1 MIDFRSDTVTRP
13 TAAMR
18 DAMHAAELG
27 DDVFGDDPTVN
38 RLQQRAADMLGFE
51 AGLFAPSGTQTNL
64 IALMSQCQR
73 GDEAVVGQMWHTYR
87 WEGGGMAVLGSIQP
101 QPVENQPDGTLRIE
115 DIAAA
120 IKPDDP
126 HFART
131 RLIGLE
137 NTTGGKVLPLDY
149 LADVAALAR
158 SRQLVMHLDGA
169 RLFNAAVEVARTSGE
184 PTEASADFEAVR
196 PARCDNGQS
205 APSAPGAGGRGRPAH
220 QDIVAAARRICAHF
234 DTVSVC
240 LSKGLGAP
248 VGSLVLGS
256 ARTITRGRRIR
267 KMLGG
272 GMRQAGVIAAAGLH
286 GLEHHLERLADDHDN
301 ARLLAQGLG
310 EAAEATDALRGK
322 LKVHLPDTNIL
333 FVDVDPS
340 VGDAFQAYLHR
351 SGVAVT
357 GGSYHG
363 GLRQRWVTHLDVG
376 SDSVEQ
382 ALAIVR
388 RFTG

>member
-13 TAAMR
+13 TPAMR
-18 DAMHAAELG
+18 QAMQSAELG

-38 RLQQRAADMLGFE
+38 RLQEFAAEALGFE
-51 AGLFAPSGTQTNL
+51 AALFAPSGTQTNL
-64 IALMSQCQR
+64 IALMCQCER
-73 GDEAVVGQMWHTYR
+73 GDEAIVGQMWHTYR

-101 QPVENQPDGTLRIE
+101 QPIENQPDGTLRIE

-137 NTTGGKVLPLDY
+137 NTTGGKVLPLRY
-149 LADVAALAR
+149 LEEVGALAR
-158 SRQLVMHLDGA
+158 SRGLMMHLDGA
-169 RLFNAAVEVARTSGE
+169 RLFNAAVSIARATGE
-184 PTEASADFEAVR
+184 TAKVSANYDKADETGR
-196 PARCDNGQS
+196 SLTGSSDES
-205 APSAPGAGGRGRPAH
+205 AGRPR
-220 QDIVAAARRICAHF
+220 QSEILAAAQRICAPF

-256 ARTITRGRRIR
+256 AQIISRARRIR

-272 GMRQAGVIAAAGLH
+272 GMRQAGVIAAAGLYA
-286 GLEHHLERLADDHDN
+286 LEHHLERLTDDHDN
-301 ARLLAQGLG
+301 ARMLFEGLTRASQ
-310 EAAEATDALRGK
+310 ENRALQGK
-322 LKVHLPDTNIL
+322 LRIASPDTNIL
-333 FVDVDPS
+333 FVDVDPVIGES
-340 VGDAFQAYLHR
+340 FQAYLKR
-351 SGVAVT
+351 EGVAVT
-357 GGSYHG
+357 GGAYHG
-363 GLRQRWVTHLDVG
+363 GLRQRWVTHLDVDRDAVQR
-376 SDSVEQ
+376 S
-382 ALAIVR
+382 LAIVS